1 MLVNNAFGSKGLRGW
16 GECHTPIP
24 LMSCQDHKQVGDG
37 DTGPNTSGIGAYS
50 LAPVLTKE
58 LQSMVMESVILAT
71 LK

>member
-1 MLVNNAFGSKGLRGW
+1 MLLVLKDFVDGENA
-16 GECHTPIP
+16 IP